1 MPNYNKLIEVII
13 SLQVIIVSSLVPVYI
28 SIPSKNQIMQTF
40 EVPTSW
46 QIPSIIIITLIFEG
60 EIVIKA
66 FSIYLLIGLF
76 FLPVFQNG
84 GSLGYLLTPNF
95 GYLLGTYPLIN
106 FIHKLNKKNIRIH
119 CNDLLKYGILGIFSM
134 HVIGILYSSIQ
145 ILYFKQSDLLLY
157 NISKYSL
164 GKFVYHL
171 LMLTPITLLIKVI
184 NKYRFKNNV

>member
-1 MPNYNKLIEVII
+1 MPNYNKFIEVII